1 MSAIADFHYDDDD
14 DDDDDDYDI
23 YIEDDH
29 VILILAITLMITM
42 IILFSFPIQ
51 IGLKRTTLELLTF
64 KVFQNYRC
72 WPTAEFFLKAD
83 NVTSGIDLVTIYR
96 KHLKK
101 ISSAPF
107 ADIKAI
113 ARSIR
118 LPEGRQDYISNLIA
132 EIAIDNNVEGNIVVF
147 YIIMLRKA

>member
-1 MSAIADFHYDDDD
+1 MSAFADFHF
-14 DDDDDDYDI
+14 DDDDYDI
-23 YIEDDH
+23 YNEDDH
-29 VILILAITLMITM
+29 VILILAITMMIIM

-72 WPTAEFFLKAD
+72 WPTGEFFLKAD

-96 KHLKK
+96 RHLKK

-113 ARSIR
+113 ARSIKQ
-118 LPEGRQDYISNLIA
+118 PEGRQEYIDILIA
-132 EIAIDNNVEGNIVVF
+132 EAINDNNVEGSIVVSF
-147 YIIMLRKA
+147 QE